1 MQIVSGKG
9 KGKAAVDQ
17 DEYPSPGRKS
27 QRLQKQL
34 LEHKQMEIA
43 PATDKGNSGNTKVEL
58 VNII

>member
-34 LEHKQMEIA
+34 EHKQMEIA